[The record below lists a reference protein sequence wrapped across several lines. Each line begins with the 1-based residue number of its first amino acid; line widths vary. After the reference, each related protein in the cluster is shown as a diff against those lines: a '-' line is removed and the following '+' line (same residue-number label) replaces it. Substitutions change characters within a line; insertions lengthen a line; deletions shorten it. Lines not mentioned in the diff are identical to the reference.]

1 MNDAEKIQKLGH
13 RCMSWCSWPAFLL
26 QAHGRAGLPA
36 CHCPILPGK
45 ARPAAFHG
53 RFSAAIPGD
62 SQWLHGTVPACSSGQ
77 TAPIRCQTCGGL
89 LPFCSPPFCGGG
101 FFGGVLPFRS
111 LGMENRPAQQRFFSF
126 LPLGRLLFL
135 YSQGYYKSKMSQKCP
150 RYFMVRQKNR
160 LNCYKARTFQKF
172 L

>member
-1 MNDAEKIQKLGH
+1 MNILSTYKRKGILIMNDAEKIQKLGH

-89 LPFCSPPFCGGG
+89 LPFCSPPFCGGILRWG
-101 FFGGVLPFRS
+101 TPFPLIRRMALNALPAKRH
-111 LGMENRPAQQRFFSF
+111 FSE
-126 LPLGRLLFL
+126 
-135 YSQGYYKSKMSQKCP
+135 K
-150 RYFMVRQKNR
+150 YFW
-160 LNCYKARTFQKF
+160 LAEESA
-172 L
+172 